1 MNEKEGKSGLDTDK
15 DSDWNFDQT
24 EEDRICQLM
33 SEFFY
38 SKRDI
43 SELCWSSLGSTHK
56 VILNLILLKKFG
68 TSLDFD
74 LSDPEAGVTF
84 RQILDKKSKKR
95 PEEKLKFVF
104 KRCFKVLLEIFN
116 KEQIESQKNLTSRQ
130 ILDRFINFFYE
141 EISVKHNI
149 DLKEFYPPNRSRG
162 KSVEKTK
169 TLNLKYLAK
178 LAMNPLILFSMV
190 KYIDEQF
197 KKDQFEETVQ
207 NMGSLVQ
214 KLRFMIGETL
224 SGLDKENE
232 KVLGGNDGDL
242 KSVDQFD
249 RNSVFWGSDSQHL
262 KKFARFN
269 EKLIFDKLKGRI
281 LKKKLNIPWNILE
294 IESSL
299 KFVSSKLSRIQQK
312 IQSR

>member
-1 MNEKEGKSGLDTDK
+1 MNEQEGPSGLDTVK
-15 DSDWNFDQT
+15 DYDWNFDQT
-24 EEDRICQLM
+24 EEERICQLM
-33 SEFFY
+33 SDFFY

-43 SELCWSSLGSTHK
+43 SELCWSALGSTPK

-74 LSDPEAGVTF
+74 LSDPEAAVTF
-84 RQILDKKSKKR
+84 QQILGKTSKKR

-116 KEQIESQKNLTSRQ
+116 EEQIESQKSLTSRQ

-190 KYIDEQF
+190 KYIDEKF
-197 KKDQFEETVQ
+197 KKDHFQETVQ

-214 KLRFMIGETL
+214 KLRVMIGKTL
-224 SGLDKENE
+224 SGLEKEN
-232 KVLGGNDGDL
+232 KKDLGGDDGDL
-242 KSVDQFD
+242 KSVGQLD
-249 RNSVFWGSDSQHL
+249 RNSVVWGSDSL
-262 KKFARFN
+262 RVKKCMSFN

-281 LKKKLNIPWNILE
+281 LKKKLKIPWNIQE